1 MALPA
6 RIARTVPQSAPR
18 GRPGDSRA
26 YLDWIKSL
34 PCIVTGLPCDDPHH
48 LMRLRTESGEKVIKG
63 VGRRHPDRWS
73 LPVARW
79 LHDALHAAG
88 DDEALLASLGF
99 DARALCAA
107 LWAMRED
114 GNRDELARR
123 LLDKVRDQARLKVGP
138 MWDATVWALR
148 KKHGPAA

>member
-1 MALPA
+1 MNLRP
-6 RIARTVPQSAPR
+6 RIDREVATMPR
-18 GRPGDSRA
+18 KTRDGDSRTYIA
-26 YLDWIKSL
+26 FIKSL

-48 LMRLRTESGEKVIKG
+48 LMRLKDDSGQTVIKG

-73 LPVARW
+73 LPVIRW

-99 DARALCAA
+99 DARSVCAA

-123 LLDKVRDQARLKVGP
+123 LLDKVRAAARLKVGP
-138 MWDATVWALR
+138 AWYATVWALR
-148 KKHGPAA
+148 KKHGPG